1 MSQSQ
6 LFMAPYLTL
15 KTLSTKIH
23 FLFRRRKRRKKKP
36 FLDRSQTYYSGA
48 KKRRE
53 TSGSQKRG
61 SFIVIHWLVQNA
73 RQRKGPDINSRRC
86 PHEGRVYVGIMAFVR
101 TQLNCLKG
109 GLTQS
114 IKLSEIVRKF
124 QKPYGLQTFASFLC
138 GGTHLSQYCCLRGT
152 GPAPLWLVPSG
163 NAAHLSPLF
172 MLYAQNYGPVPQ
184 NKKGL

>member
-1 MSQSQ
+1 
-6 LFMAPYLTL
+6 
-15 KTLSTKIH
+15 
-23 FLFRRRKRRKKKP
+23 
-36 FLDRSQTYYSGA
+36 
-48 KKRRE
+48 
-53 TSGSQKRG
+53 
-61 SFIVIHWLVQNA
+61 
-73 RQRKGPDINSRRC
+73 
-86 PHEGRVYVGIMAFVR
+86 MAFVR

-184 NKKGL
+184 NKKRSIKARRKLAQNFVFFCGILAFFPPLSRHQICVSHINFLPRMEKHV

>member
-6 LFMAPYLTL
+6 LFMAAYLTL
-15 KTLSTKIH
+15 KPLPTKSISCLENVSWTEVKH
-23 FLFRRRKRRKKKP
+23 IIPELK
-36 FLDRSQTYYSGA
+36 SG
-48 KKRRE
+48 E

-73 RQRKGPDINSRRC
+73 RQRKGLDINSRRC

-101 TQLNCLKG
+101 AQLNCLKG

-114 IKLSEIVRKF
+114 IKLSEFVRKF

-152 GPAPLWLVPSG
+152 GPAPLWLVPPG

>member
-1 MSQSQ
+1 
-6 LFMAPYLTL
+6 
-15 KTLSTKIH
+15 
-23 FLFRRRKRRKKKP
+23 
-36 FLDRSQTYYSGA
+36 
-48 KKRRE
+48 
-53 TSGSQKRG
+53 
-61 SFIVIHWLVQNA
+61 
-73 RQRKGPDINSRRC
+73 
-86 PHEGRVYVGIMAFVR
+86 MAFVR

-114 IKLSEIVRKF
+114 IKLSEFVRKF

-172 MLYAQNYGPVPQ
+172 MLYAQNYGPSPAEQKKVYKGPEKLAQ
-184 NKKGL
+184 NFVFLWHPRLFIPPSAPDLCFSHKFLPRMEKHV

>member
-1 MSQSQ
+1 
-6 LFMAPYLTL
+6 
-15 KTLSTKIH
+15 
-23 FLFRRRKRRKKKP
+23 
-36 FLDRSQTYYSGA
+36 
-48 KKRRE
+48 
-53 TSGSQKRG
+53 
-61 SFIVIHWLVQNA
+61 
-73 RQRKGPDINSRRC
+73 
-86 PHEGRVYVGIMAFVR
+86 MAFVR

-152 GPAPLWLVPSG
+152 GPAPLWRVPSG

-172 MLYAQNYGPVPQ
+172 MLYAQNYGPSPAEQKRSIKARRNWPKTLCFCGILAFFPPRHQICVSHI
-184 NKKGL
+184 NFCHEWRNTSKGQEATIRI